1 MSRDEVKS
9 LIKFPNYGQE
19 NPAHK
24 VSQEQE
30 VKMVWDPYQ
39 VEILGISILSNKG
52 KIVKQKES
60 WYFWMNSSGEK
71 ELLKH
76 RFFTQQRNKAFGDA
90 L

>member
-39 VEILGISILSNKG
+39 VEILGISIL
-52 KIVKQKES
+52 VKRRENCQTKEKLVFLDEFK
-60 WYFWMNSSGEK
+60 WGEGT
-71 ELLKH
+71 
-76 RFFTQQRNKAFGDA
+76 TQTQILHLAEK
-90 L
+90 